1 MLALTLLLVATHTV
15 ASVKFCTFTNSLGDH
30 CRQIDAN
37 IYNTSW
43 CTGRAKGFIAPSCL
57 RVWVA
62 PSVQQVFEETIANEP
77 ELDVD
82 WAAQQGEAEHVQIA
96 LR

>member
-1 MLALTLLLVATHTV
+1 MAALTLFLVTHTV